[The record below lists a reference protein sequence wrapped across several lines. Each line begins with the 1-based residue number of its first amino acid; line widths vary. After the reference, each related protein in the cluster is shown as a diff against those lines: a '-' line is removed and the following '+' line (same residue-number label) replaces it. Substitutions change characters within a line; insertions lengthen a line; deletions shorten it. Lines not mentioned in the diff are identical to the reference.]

1 MTELL
6 ETFNKM
12 VEYYGQTNSS
22 ILLAV
27 LVILYS
33 VFTINKNYS
42 SLIKKYLENRFK
54 EKEELHEKARQYRK
68 NVNPKIRAE
77 LSKVAED
84 IGADRTLVFEFSNGS
99 SNLIG
104 LPFLY
109 LSATGEMIGA
119 DVAPVSHQYQ
129 KLNTS
134 IVAHF
139 LEVLEDK
146 GYFYIENI
154 EDIEKKYPIVYG
166 FMKPNGVKTALF
178 YSLYGA
184 ECTLGFL
191 VATTVGDNTFTR
203 DNALPKLARAAQK
216 ISSLLNYNEL
226 TDEL

>member
-6 ETFNKM
+6 QTFYKI

-42 SLIKKYLENRFK
+42 SLIKKYLESKLEEK
-54 EKEELHEKARQYRK
+54 EKLHEKAREYRK

-77 LSKVAED
+77 LSKVAEC

-109 LSATGEMIGA
+109 LSATGEVIA
-119 DVAPVSHQYQ
+119 TDVAPVSHLYQ
-129 KLNTS
+129 KINTS
-134 IVAHF
+134 IVASF
-139 LEVLEDK
+139 LEALEDK
-146 GYFYIENI
+146 GYFYIKDI
-154 EDIEKKYPIVYG
+154 KDIEKKYPIIYG
-166 FMKPNGVKTALF
+166 FMHPNGVKSALF

-184 ECTLGFL
+184 NNTIGFI
-191 VATTVGDNTFTR
+191 VATTVGEDTFDR
-203 DNALPKLARAAQK
+203 EDALPKIARTAQK

-226 TDEL
+226 TEEL